1 MPKNLTGNK
10 TRMQGPS
17 MTVALIAALA
27 LPATLWSMPKDENSE
42 WAKALAGASSGQ
54 NPTAVPETKSAEKA
68 VKTVAAKKDTKE
80 PGSKKAT
87 PPVGMAAAKPKA
99 QPNEWAQVTTAP
111 ITSAAKSEPEKSQ
124 AVENSSPSQTE
135 EVVTV
140 AKSEWEKALA
150 ALEKEARSAQGP
162 AAEVAKVEV
171 QSSSSAKSE
180 SKAAESKHEE
190 AAQSEPTTTVAK
202 AENNHLPALVDD
214 AKSEPG
220 AGESG
225 DAGLQSTINRW
236 KEKFSKVTYGTELEG
251 FFDSSLSNRRNNP
264 HVISAGAFEADF
276 SKAFGKSFQS
286 AAAVVVT
293 PGSRP
298 EFPVAFVDYHFFG
311 GMIAPR
317 GRLFTEKGF
326 HVQAGRFDIPFGND
340 WQYFASKDRITVTPP
355 LTTDLVMQGGY
366 NDKGLRVL
374 GNSRA
379 LNYTAYALR
388 GVGNGV
394 AYGGRVGFTP
404 FSNPYQLRTSGVPKF
419 ELGASYLF
427 DADGFGRT
435 DQRAQSL
442 DFESQVGWSHLMV
455 EYTRRDSHGFDFE
468 NLQSKHSGFHV
479 TQAVDLAGIFKK
491 PLVATFRFERYWKR
505 FPGVLELDPE
515 TGEAPETVP
524 SNLNRLTA
532 GIQYPLSELFILK
545 LDYLQFI
552 RTPQESLEN
561 EELGRRAVY
570 AQLVFQF

>member
-1 MPKNLTGNK
+1 M
-10 TRMQGPS
+10 
-17 MTVALIAALA
+17 VLIAVLGVGLA
-27 LPATLWSMPKDENSE
+27 LPATLRSMPKDEKSE
-42 WAKALAGASSGQ
+42 WAKVLAGVSSGQ
-54 NPTAVPETKSAEKA
+54 TATAVPDTKSADT
-68 VKTVAAKKDTKE
+68 KTAKSGVAKKASKE
-80 PGSKKAT
+80 AGSKKDKSA
-87 PPVGMAAAKPKA
+87 PAKVAA
-99 QPNEWAQVTTAP
+99 QPNPRASEWSKVIASPA
-111 ITSAAKSEPEKSQ
+111 TSSTKSEPEKPQ
-124 AVENSSPSQTE
+124 PTEEQKPSQSE

-140 AKSEWEKALA
+140 AKSEWVKGFA
-150 ALEKEARSAQGP
+150 ALDKQDRSAQEP
-162 AAEVAKVEV
+162 HVELAKPEVEA
-171 QSSSSAKSE
+171 SIPAKSE
-180 SKAAESKHEE
+180 SKTAEPKNEE
-190 AAQSEPTTTVAK
+190 AAQSEPAKTVAK
-202 AENNHLPALVDD
+202 TESSQALALVDD

-225 DAGLQSTINRW
+225 DGGLQSTLNRW

-264 HVISAGAFEADF
+264 HVISTGAFEADF

-286 AAAVVVT
+286 AVAIVLT

-394 AYGGRVGFTP
+394 TYGGRVGFTP
-404 FSNPYQLRTSGVPKF
+404 FSNPYQLRASGVPKF

-442 DFESQVGWSHLMV
+442 DLESQVGWSHLMV

-479 TQAVDLAGIFKK
+479 TQAMDLAGIFKK
-491 PLVATFRFERYWKR
+491 PLVATVRFESYWKR
-505 FPGVLELDPE
+505 FPGVLEMDPE
-515 TGEAPETVP
+515 TGEVPEAVP
-524 SNLNRLTA
+524 SNLNRVTA
-532 GIQYPLSELFILK
+532 GIQYPLSELFLLK

-552 RTPQESLEN
+552 RTSQESLEN

-570 AQLVFQF
+570 AQFVFQF

>member
-1 MPKNLTGNK
+1 M
-10 TRMQGPS
+10 M
-17 MTVALIAALA
+17 VVLIAALGVGLA
-27 LPATLWSMPKDENSE
+27 LPATLRSMPKDESSE
-42 WAKALAGASSGQ
+42 WAKVLAGVSSGQ
-54 NPTAVPETKSAEKA
+54 TATAVPEIKSADM
-68 VKTVAAKKDTKE
+68 KTAKSRVAKKASKE
-80 PGSKKAT
+80 ASSKKDKPVVAEAAT
-87 PPVGMAAAKPKA
+87 
-99 QPNEWAQVTTAP
+99 QPSEWSKVV
-111 ITSAAKSEPEKSQ
+111 AAKSEPEKPQRTEEPKSSQ
-124 AVENSSPSQTE
+124 PE
-135 EVVTV
+135 EVVTA
-140 AKSEWEKALA
+140 AKSEWVKGLVALD
-150 ALEKEARSAQGP
+150 KQDRSALGP
-162 AAEVAKVEV
+162 AVDAAKAEVEA
-171 QSSSSAKSE
+171 SIPAKSE
-180 SKAAESKHEE
+180 AKSAEPKNAE
-190 AAQSEPTTTVAK
+190 AVQSERATTVAK
-202 AENNHLPALVDD
+202 AESSHLPALVDD

-220 AGESG
+220 AGENG
-225 DAGLQSTINRW
+225 DRGLQSTINHW
-236 KEKFSKVTYGTELEG
+236 KEKFSKATYGTELEG
-251 FFDSSLSNRRNNP
+251 FFDSSLSNRQNNP

-286 AAAVVVT
+286 AAAIVLT

-366 NDKGLRVL
+366 NDKGLRAF

-394 AYGGRVGFTP
+394 TYGGRVGFTP
-404 FSNPYQLRTSGVPKF
+404 FSNPYQLRASGVPKF

-427 DADGFGRT
+427 DADGFSGT
-435 DQRAQSL
+435 DQRAQSV

-468 NLQSKHSGFHV
+468 HLQSKHTGFHV
-479 TQAVDLAGIFKK
+479 TQAVDLAGIFKN
-491 PLVATFRFERYWKR
+491 PLVATVRFERYWKR
-505 FPGVLELDPE
+505 FPGVLETDPE
-515 TGEAPETVP
+515 TGEAPDAVP
-524 SNLNRLTA
+524 SNLNRVTA

-552 RTPQESLEN
+552 RTSQESLEN

-570 AQLVFQF
+570 AQFVFQF

>member
-1 MPKNLTGNK
+1 
-10 TRMQGPS
+10 MQS
-17 MTVALIAALA
+17 TMIVALIVGLSVGLA
-27 LPATLWSMPKDENSE
+27 LPAPLRSMSKDENSE
-42 WAKALAGASSGQ
+42 WAKALAGISSSQ
-54 NPTAVPETKSAEKA
+54 TATAVSETRHAEKKIA
-68 VKTVAAKKDTKE
+68 KPMGAKKASKE
-80 PGSKKAT
+80 AGSKLDKPAIT
-87 PPVGMAAAKPKA
+87 KTAAKPKA
-99 QPNEWAQVTTAP
+99 QPRAQSTGVNAPVTSP
-111 ITSAAKSEPEKSQ
+111 VESEPEKVQ
-124 AVENSSPSQTE
+124 TVEKSNPSQTE

-140 AKSEWEKALA
+140 TKAEWDKAIA
-150 ALEKEARSAQGP
+150 ALEKENRFSQAP
-162 AAEVAKVEV
+162 AVEVAKVEV
-171 QSSSSAKSE
+171 KASSSAKSE
-180 SKAAESKHEE
+180 PTAAELKDEE
-190 AAQSEPTTTVAK
+190 ADQSETAQTIAK
-202 AENNHLPALVDD
+202 AESSHVLPPVDD
-214 AKSEPG
+214 AKTEPG
-220 AGESG
+220 VGENQDG
-225 DAGLQSTINRW
+225 GLQSVLNRW
-236 KEKFSKVTYGTELEG
+236 KEKFARVTYGTELSG
-251 FFDSSLSNRRNNP
+251 FFDSSLSNRSNNSN
-264 HVISAGAFEADF
+264 VISVGAFEADF

-286 AAAVVVT
+286 AAAIVLT

-311 GMIAPR
+311 GLIAPR

-326 HVQAGRFDIPFGND
+326 HIQAGRFDIPFGND
-340 WQYFASKDRITVTPP
+340 WQYFASKDRIMVTPP

-388 GVGNGV
+388 GVGNGF

-404 FSNPYQLRTSGVPKF
+404 FSNPYQLRASGVPKF

-479 TQAVDLAGIFKK
+479 TQALDLAGILKK
-491 PLVATFRFERYWKR
+491 PLVATVRFERYWKR

-515 TGEAPETVP
+515 TGEVPEAVP
-524 SNLNRLTA
+524 TNLNRLTA

-552 RTPQESLEN
+552 RTAQESLEN
-561 EELGRRAVY
+561 EELGRRSVY

>member
-1 MPKNLTGNK
+1 MNRTEKPANTLRDDSHVIWTIAKRF
-10 TRMQGPS
+10 RM
-17 MTVALIAALA
+17 AAAALA
-27 LPATLWSMPKDENSE
+27 MLILT
-42 WAKALAGASSGQ
+42 
-54 NPTAVPETKSAEKA
+54 
-68 VKTVAAKKDTKE
+68 
-80 PGSKKAT
+80 
-87 PPVGMAAAKPKA
+87 
-99 QPNEWAQVTTAP
+99 QVQ
-111 ITSAAKSEPEKSQ
+111 I
-124 AVENSSPSQTE
+124 V
-135 EVVTV
+135 
-140 AKSEWEKALA
+140 
-150 ALEKEARSAQGP
+150 
-162 AAEVAKVEV
+162 
-171 QSSSSAKSE
+171 
-180 SKAAESKHEE
+180 
-190 AAQSEPTTTVAK
+190 
-202 AENNHLPALVDD
+202 
-214 AKSEPG
+214 

-225 DAGLQSTINRW
+225 DADAKQTASTQPAALAIPAASDAKNELGESANQDNGLQSTINRW

-326 HVQAGRFDIPFGND
+326 HVQVGRFDIPFGND

-404 FSNPYQLRTSGVPKF
+404 FSNPYQLRASGVPKF

-442 DFESQVGWSHLMV
+442 DFESQVGRSHLMV

-515 TGEAPETVP
+515 TGEAPEAVP
-524 SNLNRLTA
+524 STLNRLTA
-532 GIQYPLSELFILK
+532 GIQCPLSELFILK

-552 RTPQESLEN
+552 RTSQESLEN

-570 AQLVFQF
+570 AQFVFQF

>member
-1 MPKNLTGNK
+1 M
-10 TRMQGPS
+10 R
-17 MTVALIAALA
+17 VVLIAALGVGLA
-27 LPATLWSMPKDENSE
+27 LPATLRSMPKDESSE
-42 WAKALAGASSGQ
+42 WAKVLAGVSSSQ
-54 NPTAVPETKSAEKA
+54 TATAVPETKSANMKTAKTGVAQKASKEASSKKDKPAVAKA
-68 VKTVAAKKDTKE
+68 V
-80 PGSKKAT
+80 
-87 PPVGMAAAKPKA
+87 A
-99 QPNEWAQVTTAP
+99 QPSDWSKVVASLE
-111 ITSAAKSEPEKSQ
+111 TSSAKAEPEKPQPTEEPKSSQ
-124 AVENSSPSQTE
+124 PE
-135 EVVTV
+135 EVVIT
-140 AKSEWEKALA
+140 
-150 ALEKEARSAQGP
+150 
-162 AAEVAKVEV
+162 
-171 QSSSSAKSE
+171 AKSE
-180 SKAAESKHEE
+180 SKPAEPKNEE
-190 AAQSEPTTTVAK
+190 AAQSEQAATVAK
-202 AENNHLPALVDD
+202 AESSHLPALVHD

-251 FFDSSLSNRRNNP
+251 FFDSSLSNRQNNP

-286 AAAVVVT
+286 AAAVVLT

-394 AYGGRVGFTP
+394 TYGGRVGFTP
-404 FSNPYQLRTSGVPKF
+404 FSNPYQLRASGVPKF

-427 DADGFGRT
+427 DADGFGGT
-435 DQRAQSL
+435 DQRAQSV

-479 TQAVDLAGIFKK
+479 TQAVDLAGILKK
-491 PLVATFRFERYWKR
+491 PLVATVRFERYWKR
-505 FPGVLELDPE
+505 FPGVLEMDPE
-515 TGEAPETVP
+515 TGEAPEAVP
-524 SNLNRLTA
+524 SNLNRVTA

-552 RTPQESLEN
+552 RTSQESLEN

-570 AQLVFQF
+570 AQFVFQF

>member
-1 MPKNLTGNK
+1 MIGALI
-10 TRMQGPS
+10 
-17 MTVALIAALA
+17 VALGVGLA
-27 LPATLWSMPKDENSE
+27 LPAPLRSMSKAENIE
-42 WAKALAGASSGQ
+42 WTKALAGISSGQ
-54 NPTAVPETKSAEKA
+54 TKTALSETRPADKKIARPAGAMKSSKGANSKLA
-68 VKTVAAKKDTKE
+68 KPAATK
-80 PGSKKAT
+80 
-87 PPVGMAAAKPKA
+87 AAAKPKA
-99 QPNEWAQVTTAP
+99 QPSAGSEGVNSVT
-111 ITSAAKSEPEKSQ
+111 SSLESEPE
-124 AVENSSPSQTE
+124 AVQTAEKSSPSQTE
-135 EVVTV
+135 EVITV
-140 AKSEWEKALA
+140 PKAEWDKVIA
-150 ALEKEARSAQGP
+150 ALEKQNRVNQGP

-171 QSSSSAKSE
+171 KPSSSPK
-180 SKAAESKHEE
+180 
-190 AAQSEPTTTVAK
+190 SEPTITEVKDEEADKSETSQTIAK
-202 AENNHLPALVDD
+202 AENSHVLAPVDD
-214 AKSEPG
+214 GKNEPAVSENQDG
-220 AGESG
+220 
-225 DAGLQSTINRW
+225 GLQSVLNRW
-236 KEKFSKVTYGTELEG
+236 KEKFAKVTYGTELSG
-251 FFDSSLSNRRNNP
+251 FFDSSLSNRSNNP
-264 HVISAGAFEADF
+264 NVISVGAFEADF

-286 AAAVVVT
+286 AAAVVFT

-311 GMIAPR
+311 GLIAPR

-366 NDKGLRVL
+366 NDKGFRVL

-394 AYGGRVGFTP
+394 TYGGRVGLTP
-404 FSNPYQLRTSGVPKF
+404 FSNPYQLRASRVPKF
-419 ELGASYLF
+419 ELGVSYLF

-455 EYTRRDSHGFDFE
+455 EFTRRDSHGFDFE
-468 NLQSKHSGFHV
+468 NLHSRHNGFHV
-479 TQAVDLAGIFKK
+479 TQALDLAGLLKK
-491 PLVATFRFERYWKR
+491 PLVATVRFERYWKR

-515 TGEAPETVP
+515 TGELPEALP
-524 SNLNRLTA
+524 SNLNRVTA

-552 RTPQESLEN
+552 RTAQESLDI